1 MNASSLSRFIKKKT
15 GVGYLDIINRRRIE
29 LAKEYLRQDTLS
41 IRQLAAS
48 VGFDSDVTLRRL
60 FKKYEGIT
68 PTQYKGS

>member
-1 MNASSLSRFIKKKT
+1 MT
-15 GVGYLDIINRRRIE
+15 
-29 LAKEYLRQDTLS
+29 AKEYLRQDTLS